1 MELVGEVDFLER
13 CTFMVSLRKITE
25 AGVFDKHSLSFLFSP
40 LRLGCWQPSA
50 SGTFVITPPRK
61 DGRECETFGRF
72 AESFVCM
79 RQPIGKK
86 KFP

>member
-1 MELVGEVDFLER
+1 
-13 CTFMVSLRKITE
+13 MVSLRKITE

-61 DGRECETFGRF
+61 DDSE
-72 AESFVCM
+72 
-79 RQPIGKK
+79 
-86 KFP
+86 